1 VTNPT
6 QISAQQEDDK
16 GRLYWLVYNLRTR
29 TARRIGAWIKR
40 KPFVAIIVFLVT
52 LYFLFVMRA
61 MYQPLVLGIR
71 KYFFWI
77 ILALVVIWII
87 RKVFRRSAV
96 WKKVMGSLVSLL
108 LLIAVA
114 LFIPR
119 VVHYVSQYVY
129 YNELNKVPLDRL
141 PETGHERIQPI
152 SSIHTLTE
160 QEALSE
166 TEDATM
172 PRFVRNSD
180 GELVYTTAIGP
191 SQAYKVQQFT
201 KDMYQVIHI
210 PGQLPSPNFSSAY
223 RDTVDFEIGEFLLLS
238 KNTHTAVVKRL
249 DPWQFCTMEPS
260 DPIYMQNDNGD
271 WVQVVGLTKWIGL
284 IFPRPVFG
292 GVMVIEQQSSTDNY
306 FKRLFLGKGTFIPA
320 EQIPGHPYLR
330 GQDVMPREVTRYIA
344 ESFRFRR
351 GFMAPMPGYHEGD
364 IRVPKLPEGQDPQP
378 FVVYSNLNNTAGK
391 LYNYFGLEPF
401 EEAKKGLSVS
411 LFIPGDGMR
420 EIFYI
425 DHTTSG
431 NAYLGSSA
439 VSAKIIESR
448 KEYDWSYSYP
458 AETRPYIRNVNGRE
472 RLFWLSTIVTR
483 AGDGHNRSIG
493 GSLPEITIT
502 DAVHGNVTWIP
513 KELVGSPDRWLEV
526 VEEEMKSYW
535 QYDR

>member
-1 VTNPT
+1 MPT
-6 QISAQQEDDK
+6 EQEDDK
-16 GRLYWLVYNLRTR
+16 GQLYWLVYNLRKGI
-29 TARRIGAWIKR
+29 ARRVGSWIKR
-40 KPFVAIIVFLVT
+40 KPIVAIIVFLVA
-52 LYFLFVMRA
+52 LYSLFVMRA

-77 ILALVVIWII
+77 IMALVVVVIV
-87 RKVFRRSAV
+87 RKVFRRSAA

-114 LFIPR
+114 WFLPR
-119 VVHYVSQYVY
+119 VVHYGSQYVY
-129 YNELNKVPLDRL
+129 YNELNKVPVEQL
-141 PETGHERIQPI
+141 PVTGHERIQPI

-166 TEDATM
+166 TEDATV
-172 PRFVRNSD
+172 PRFVRNSE
-180 GELVYTTAIGP
+180 GEYAYTTAIGP
-191 SQAYKVQQFT
+191 SQAYKVQQFS
-201 KDMYQVIHI
+201 KDMYEVIHI

-223 RDTVDFEIGEFLLLS
+223 RAKVDFEVGEFLLLS
-238 KNTHTAVVKRL
+238 KNTHTAVVKRF

-260 DPIYMQNDNGD
+260 DPIYLQNDSAE
-271 WVQVVGLTKWIGL
+271 WVQVVGLTKWVGL

-292 GVMVIEQQSSTDNY
+292 GVMVIEQRKPSDS
-306 FKRLFLGKGTFIPA
+306 FAERLFLGKGTFIPA
-320 EQIPGHPYLR
+320 DKIADHPYLQ

-378 FVVYSNLNNTAGK
+378 FVVHSVLSDTVGR
-391 LYNYFGLEPF
+391 LYNYFGLEPY

-420 EIFYI
+420 EVFYI

-431 NAYLGSSA
+431 TAYLGSSA

-448 KEYDWSYSYP
+448 KEYDWSHSYP
-458 AETRPYIRNVNGRE
+458 AETRPFIREVGGRV

-483 AGDGHNRSIG
+483 AGDGQGRSIG

-513 KELVGSPDRWLEV
+513 KELVGYPDRWMEV

-535 QYDR
+535 QHER